1 MILGATAGTRVH
13 APEGT
18 RVAYLAAYTAGA
30 DLLHVPVRRTADGAI
45 VVAAD
50 ATVERQTG
58 APGAIAELTLAQLR
72 ALDWGATFRTADG
85 AAFAYPARIESF
97 ALLLDSLPPAPTL
110 LIDLLDGH
118 ADTVTKV
125 ISALRHRG
133 RAAQALIVVH
143 DDAGLVAARGQGV
156 AIAWAGKLAAGQA
169 AEPVAGAAAGSIAAV
184 VLPID
189 AAIDPGGVATA
200 LGKELAERHPGT
212 LARGAI
218 LIAGGGLVPAQIAAA
233 AEQPWVH
240 AVCADA
246 ILELAAARRP
256 GWEWIREPFAGAA
269 AQKADVNAD
278 LWHLGYAKHNRACHV
293 YVDDGVH
300 VAIAPFTGEV
310 GYTPTGDATAD
321 QLHAQLERSWDALRD
336 WPFYAGGGVGFHVGI
351 DGDFAAEVDV
361 ESVVACQAT
370 TVEMAAVNVD
380 PATHRKPW
388 LADGSPNLTTSFR
401 DKHTFFDP
409 HGAPPYVGVEHDED
423 DGYRINWNLGNDY
436 DSNQYGK
443 AVGDGKL
450 LRARLRL
457 ERRGAYWSAW
467 QRRTGQHG
475 ARDWVCVGAVRNES
489 LNPRIYLRCA
499 GKRWRQE
506 NTERPSEWMPVVANH
521 FTFRDLTIVRFTET

>member
-1 MILGATAGTRVH
+1 VILGATAGTRVH

-18 RVAYLAAYTAGA
+18 RVAYLSAYTAGA
-30 DLLHVPVRRTADGAI
+30 DLLHIPVRRTADGAI

-50 ATVERQTG
+50 ATVARQTG
-58 APGAIAELTLAQLR
+58 APGALAELTLAQLR
-72 ALDWGATFRTADG
+72 ALDWGATYREADG
-85 AAFAYPARIESF
+85 TAYAYPARIETF
-97 ALLLDSLPPAPTL
+97 AMLLDHLPAEPAL
-110 LIDLLDGH
+110 LIDVLDGNP
-118 ADTVTKV
+118 DTLTKV
-125 ISALRHRG
+125 IAALRHRG
-133 RAAQALIVVH
+133 RTAQAMIAVH
-143 DDAGLVAARGQGV
+143 DDAGLAAARGQGV
-156 AIAWAGKLAAGQA
+156 AIASAGKLATGATWPAGPITA
-169 AEPVAGAAAGSIAAV
+169 AVVPIEAAIDAAGAATS
-184 VLPID
+184 
-189 AAIDPGGVATA
+189 
-200 LGKELAERHPGT
+200 LGKELAARHAAGT
-212 LARGAI
+212 LPRGAV
-218 LIAGGGLVPAQIAAA
+218 LVATGPLVPAQLAAA
-233 AEQPWVH
+233 AEQTWVH
-240 AVCADA
+240 AVCADS
-246 ILELAAARRP
+246 ILELAAARRG

-269 AQKADVNAD
+269 DQRADVNAD
-278 LWHLGYAKHNRACHV
+278 LWHLGYAKHNRTCHV

-300 VAIAPFTGEV
+300 VAIQPFTGQV
-310 GYTPTGDATAD
+310 GYTATGDATAD

-336 WPFYAGGGVGFHVGI
+336 WPFYAGGGVGFAVGI

-361 ESVVACQAT
+361 ESAVACQAT

-388 LADGSPNLTTSFR
+388 LADGSPNLTGSFR

-467 QRRTGQHG
+467 QRRIDKHG

-489 LNPRIYLRCA
+489 LNPRVYLRCA

-521 FTFRDLTIVRFTET
+521 FTFRDLTIVRFTETR